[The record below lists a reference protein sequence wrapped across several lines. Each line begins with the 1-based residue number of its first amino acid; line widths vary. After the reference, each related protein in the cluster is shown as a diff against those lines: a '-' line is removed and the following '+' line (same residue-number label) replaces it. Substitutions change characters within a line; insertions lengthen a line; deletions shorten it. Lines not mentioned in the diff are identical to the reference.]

1 VGQGNQGPGPQL
13 LLAVLGLERN
23 EDQVHKGSGERVPGW
38 YTGGLWIAHPTD
50 MLREQKQN

>member
-1 VGQGNQGPGPQL
+1 MGQGNQGLGPQL